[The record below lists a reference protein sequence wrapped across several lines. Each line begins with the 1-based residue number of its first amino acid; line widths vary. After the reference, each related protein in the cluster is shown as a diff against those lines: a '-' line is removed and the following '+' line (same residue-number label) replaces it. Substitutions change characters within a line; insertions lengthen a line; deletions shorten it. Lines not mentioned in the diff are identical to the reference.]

1 MIKTLCYIPLHY
13 GKDYLKQAIQSVYN
27 SVDEIL
33 ILYTDKPC
41 HGRGTNLECPDT
53 KKELINVAMHAV
65 DSGFMDDKIIWIDG
79 NWNAEN
85 EQRNTAHTYARK
97 NGFNVLVCVDADEIW
112 IEKYLKELIQLTYDR
127 KASKCLVWM
136 RHLWRS
142 FNFIC
147 DDGMRQ
153 ERLWYIGNDTLDLI
167 YAPMPENQMWHFG
180 YARGF
185 KEVEYKISIHGH
197 SAEWLQPKELWFE
210 NKYKRFPPVDNVHPV
225 CEAVWFPQPFHKE
238 LLPEFM
244 RSHEYYN
251 LDEIK

>member
-1 MIKTLCYIPLHY
+1 MIKTLCYIPILY
-13 GKDYLKQAIQSVYN
+13 GKDYIKYAIGSVYD

-33 ILYTDKPC
+33 ILYTNKPC
-41 HGRGTNLECPDT
+41 HGSGTNLICPDT
-53 KKELINVAMHAV
+53 REEIWEIVSDFDAEN
-65 DSGFMDDKIIWIDG
+65 KIRWIDG

-85 EQRNTAHTYARK
+85 EQRNEAHHYARA

-112 IEKYLKELIQLTYDR
+112 IKEDLDYLIELTYER

-147 DDGMRQ
+147 DDPMRQ
-153 ERLWYIGNDTLDLI
+153 ERLWYIGTDTNDLI
-167 YAPMPENQMWHFG
+167 YAPQPSNQMWHFG
-180 YARGF
+180 YARGL

-197 SAEWLQPKELWFE
+197 SAEWLQPKQKWFE
-210 NKYKRFPPVDNVHPV
+210 NKYKPFPPVDNTHPV
-225 CEAVWFPQPFHKE
+225 CEATWFPQPFDKM

-244 RSHEYYN
+244 HLHPYFN
-251 LDEIK
+251 LEVIE